1 MTMRFILQFL
11 LATAV
16 ATSGTLF
23 AGDQRGAERTKQPV
37 AVAILVAGS
46 PTADDS
52 AIGNVQVT
60 YADGTKDLWTT
71 KGNCSL
77 PRVAPDG
84 TIGWTV
90 NGPEI
95 PVNSA
100 DMMRPNG
107 TLVLCRKGKVLA
119 SIRSGRAFIEKWAF
133 NANGSQLVLVTRGSH
148 GPADIE
154 LHDTAT
160 GKLIQSVRAYGE
172 NLPEWARP
180 YAE

>member
-1 MTMRFILQFL
+1 MRFILHFL
-11 LATAV
+11 LATV
-16 ATSGTLF
+16 AGTAGTLF

-37 AVAILVAGS
+37 AAEILVAS
-46 PTADDS
+46 TANADDS

-84 TIGWTV
+84 TVGWTV

-100 DMMRPNG
+100 DTMRPNG

-119 SIRSGRAFIEKWAF
+119 SIRSGRGFIEKWAF
-133 NANGSQLVLVTRGSH
+133 YANGSQLILVTRASH

-154 LHDTAT
+154 LHDTTT
-160 GKLIQSVRAYGE
+160 GKLIASVKAYAE

-180 YAE
+180 YAD